1 METYVPEFKNGDL
14 MRDYLETSAKAGGYL
29 IYYNRL
35 HKVINTEQGLRI
47 AVCGEGEG

>member
-1 METYVPEFKNGDL
+1 METYVPEFKNGDE
-14 MRDYLETSAKAGGYL
+14 MRDYLEMLAMVGNYV

-47 AVCGEGEG
+47 AICREGI